1 VKRDVFLAGLLAG
14 AAALLLLLAG
24 RTVSGTPGFLEA
36 VADGVVGYVPL
47 EVFEALLGLL
57 GPYAKGLAFAGVALG
72 TALAGGLAGVAL
84 RRALPRS
91 RPGGAGLLGHIP
103 DVLLVAAVA
112 WLLAEVVVL
121 PLAGA
126 GLFGAARRVDPAALH
141 VPLLWAALAFGA
153 FFVGILTGT
162 AAAPAEAGET
172 ATPSS
177 PGRLL
182 ARRTLLGRAFTL
194 AGLGALVLS
203 SGSVVL
209 EVLSAARKPPGG
221 GATGGDTTTGFG
233 PTPALTPPD
242 DFYVVGKNVLPVAVD
257 AASWRLRLDGL
268 VEHPQA
274 WTLDELRAK
283 PRHEAFRTLEC
294 ISYQVVPGDDLI
306 GNQRFA
312 GVRLA
317 DLLDEAGVRPG
328 ARFLHFESADGYT
341 ESLPLEVGRHA
352 DTWVA
357 DEMGPPG
364 TPLTADHGFPARL
377 LIAGRFGMKQPKW
390 LARITLA
397 ADDLRGYWEQR
408 GWDEQAIVRTMSRID
423 TPGPGAGVVAG
434 APLPVYGIANSGD
447 RGIARVEVSA
457 DDGATWTDAELEPLA
472 APLGPLTWVR
482 WRASVTVPASGP
494 ALLVA
499 RATDGRGETQDGTPR
514 SPLPSGATGWHRV
527 RVVPVPAAA
536 SPSPSM

>member
-1 VKRDVFLAGLLAG
+1 MKREAFLAGLLAG
-14 AAALLLLLAG
+14 GAALLVLLAG
-24 RTVSGTPGFLEA
+24 RAVTGTPGFLEA

-47 EVFEALLGLL
+47 EVFETLLGLL
-57 GPYAKGLAFAGVALG
+57 GPYAKGLTFAGVAAG
-72 TALAGGLAGVAL
+72 TLIAGGLAGVAL
-84 RRALPRS
+84 RRTLPRS
-91 RPGGAGLLGHIP
+91 RPGGAGLLGRLP
-103 DVLLVAAVA
+103 DVLLVVGVA
-112 WLLAEVVVL
+112 WLLAEVVVF

-126 GLFGAARRVDPAALH
+126 GLFGAARRVDPVALHGPLLGAAL
-141 VPLLWAALAFGA
+141 VYGA
-153 FFVGILTGT
+153 FLVGLLAGT
-162 AAAPAEAGET
+162 EAAQPSEAAQPGET
-172 ATPSS
+172 AESVRI
-177 PGRLL
+177 G
-182 ARRTLLGRAFTL
+182 RRTLLGRAFTL
-194 AGLGALVLS
+194 AGLGALVLA

-209 EVLSAARKPPGG
+209 EVLSAARKPLGG
-221 GATGGDTTTGFG
+221 GATGDETPTGFG
-233 PTPALTPPD
+233 PTPSLTPPD

-268 VEHPQA
+268 VERPLA

-317 DLLDEAGVRPG
+317 DLLDEAGVLPD

-357 DEMGPPG
+357 DEMGPAG

-390 LARITLA
+390 LTRITLA

-423 TPGPGAGVVAG
+423 RPEPGAEVVAG

-447 RGIARVEVSA
+447 RGIGRVEVSA
-457 DDGATWTDAELEPLA
+457 DDGATWTDAELETIE

-482 WRASVTVPASGP
+482 WRAEVTVPASGP
-494 ALLVA
+494 AILVA
-499 RATDGRGETQDGTPR
+499 RATDGTGETQDGTPR

-527 RVVPVPAAA
+527 RVVPIPA
-536 SPSPSM
+536 PTRR